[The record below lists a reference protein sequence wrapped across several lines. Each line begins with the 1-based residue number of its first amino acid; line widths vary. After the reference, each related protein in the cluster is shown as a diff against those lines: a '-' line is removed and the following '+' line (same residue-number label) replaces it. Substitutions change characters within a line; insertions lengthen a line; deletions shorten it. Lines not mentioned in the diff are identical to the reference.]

1 MSQLFDSN
9 LLGDILNK
17 EEDPQ
22 SRYIDYSRNLFEN
35 LNKLQAGRITH
46 VFSEANHCTHWLI
59 NFIKCN
65 QSKAIWWSLVN
76 FYLSPDR
83 YNTYFIYECRDIY
96 KYH

>member
-46 VFSEANHCTHWLI
+46 VFSEANHCTH
-59 NFIKCN
+59 
-65 QSKAIWWSLVN
+65 
-76 FYLSPDR
+76 
-83 YNTYFIYECRDIY
+83 
-96 KYH
+96 